1 MENPKIAIE
10 AIVDGEK
17 IIGKDDLKVY
27 PISIGRY
34 ALLELVDSPFVA
46 KDKDF
51 TLYNLVPTFYIM
63 CNPKENLKGYTRKN
77 IETLVEKSL
86 EWAEDFDTSIVSK
99 LIDDVAESLGLLKK
113 VQPQASEK
121 AGESKKDS
129 AQTVG

>member
-17 IIGKDDLKVY
+17 RIGDDLKVY

-34 ALLELVDSPFVA
+34 ALLELVESPFVA

-63 CNPKENLKGYTRKN
+63 CSPKENLKGYTRKN
-77 IETLVEKSL
+77 IESLVEKSL

-113 VQPQASEK
+113 VQPQAAEK

>member
-17 IIGKDDLKVY
+17 RIGDLKEY

-34 ALLELVDSPFVA
+34 AMLELVESPFVA

-77 IETLVEKSL
+77 IETLIEKSL

-99 LIDDVAESLGLLKK
+99 LIDDVAEALGLLKK

>member
-17 IIGKDDLKVY
+17 RIGDDLKVY

-34 ALLELVDSPFVA
+34 ALLELVESPFVA

-77 IETLVEKSL
+77 IESLVEKSL

-113 VQPQASEK
+113 VQPQAPEK

>member
-17 IIGKDDLKVY
+17 KIGDLKVY

-34 ALLELVDSPFVA
+34 ALLELVESPFVV
-46 KDKDF
+46 KGQDF
-51 TLYNLVPTFYIM
+51 KVCNLVPSFYIM
-63 CNPKENLKGYTRKN
+63 CSPKEDLTGYTRKN
-77 IETLVEKSL
+77 TDTLVEKAM
-86 EWAEDFDTSIVSK
+86 EWSEDLDTDLVPS
-99 LIDDVAESLGLLKK
+99 LIDKIAESLGLLKK
-113 VQPQASEK
+113 VSPSSSEK

>member
-17 IIGKDDLKVY
+17 RIGKDDLKVY

-34 ALLELVDSPFVA
+34 ALLELVESPFVA

-113 VQPQASEK
+113 VQPQAAEK

>member
-17 IIGKDDLKVY
+17 RIGDDLKVY

-34 ALLELVDSPFVA
+34 ALLELVESPFVS

-113 VQPQASEK
+113 VQPQAPEK

>member
-17 IIGKDDLKVY
+17 IIGDLKVY

-34 ALLELVDSPFVA
+34 ALLELVESPFVA

-113 VQPQASEK
+113 VQPQAPQK

>member
-17 IIGKDDLKVY
+17 RIGDDLKVY

-34 ALLELVDSPFVA
+34 ALLELVESPFVA

-63 CNPKENLKGYTRKN
+63 CSPKENLKGYTRKN
-77 IETLVEKSL
+77 IESLVEKSL

>member
-17 IIGKDDLKVY
+17 RIADLKVY
-27 PISIGRY
+27 PISIGRC
-34 ALLELVDSPFVA
+34 ALLELVESPFVA

-77 IETLVEKSL
+77 I
-86 EWAEDFDTSIVSK
+86 
-99 LIDDVAESLGLLKK
+99 
-113 VQPQASEK
+113 
-121 AGESKKDS
+121 
-129 AQTVG
+129 

>member
-17 IIGKDDLKVY
+17 RIGDDLKVY

-34 ALLELVDSPFVA
+34 ALLELVESPFVA

-99 LIDDVAESLGLLKK
+99 LIDNVAESLGLLKK

>member
-34 ALLELVDSPFVA
+34 ALLELVESPFVA

-99 LIDDVAESLGLLKK
+99 LIDDIAESLGLLKK

>member
-34 ALLELVDSPFVA
+34 ALLELVESPFVA

-51 TLYNLVPTFYIM
+51 TLYNLVTTFYIM

-99 LIDDVAESLGLLKK
+99 LIDDVAEALGLLKK
-113 VQPQASEK
+113 VQPQAAEK

>member
-1 MENPKIAIE
+1 M
-10 AIVDGEK
+10 
-17 IIGKDDLKVY
+17 KVY

-34 ALLELVDSPFVA
+34 ALLELVESPFVA

-63 CNPKENLKGYTRKN
+63 CSPKENLKGYTRKN
-77 IETLVEKSL
+77 IEALVEKSL

-113 VQPQASEK
+113 VQPQAAEK

>member
-17 IIGKDDLKVY
+17 KIDDIKVY

-34 ALLELVDSPFVA
+34 ALLELVESPFVA
-46 KDKDF
+46 KDKEF

-63 CNPKENLKGYTRKN
+63 CNPKDNLKGYTRKN
-77 IETLVEKSL
+77 VDTLVEKSL

-113 VQPQASEK
+113 VQPQAPQK
-121 AGESKKDS
+121 NGESKKDS

>member
-17 IIGKDDLKVY
+17 RIGDLKVY

-34 ALLELVDSPFVA
+34 ALLELVESPFVA

-77 IETLVEKSL
+77 IENLVEKSL

-99 LIDDVAESLGLLKK
+99 LIDDVAEALGLLKK
-113 VQPQASEK
+113 VQPQAPEK
-121 AGESKKDS
+121 NGESKKDS

>member
-17 IIGKDDLKVY
+17 KIGDDLKVY

-34 ALLELVDSPFVA
+34 ALLELVESPFVA

-77 IETLVEKSL
+77 IEALV
-86 EWAEDFDTSIVSK
+86 
-99 LIDDVAESLGLLKK
+99 
-113 VQPQASEK
+113 
-121 AGESKKDS
+121 
-129 AQTVG
+129 

>member
-17 IIGKDDLKVY
+17 RIGKDDLKVY

-34 ALLELVDSPFVA
+34 ALLELVESPFVA

-86 EWAEDFDTSIVSK
+86 EWAEDFDTSIVSN

>member
-1 MENPKIAIE
+1 MS
-10 AIVDGEK
+10 
-17 IIGKDDLKVY
+17 KDN
-27 PISIGRY
+27 
-34 ALLELVDSPFVA
+34 
-46 KDKDF
+46 DF

-77 IETLVEKSL
+77 IESLVEKSL

-113 VQPQASEK
+113 VQPQAAEK